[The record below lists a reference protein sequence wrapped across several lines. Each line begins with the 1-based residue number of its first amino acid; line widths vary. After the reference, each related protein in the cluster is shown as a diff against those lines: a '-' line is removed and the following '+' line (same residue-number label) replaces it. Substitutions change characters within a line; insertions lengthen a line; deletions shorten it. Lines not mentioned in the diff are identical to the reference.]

1 MKKMRVYWIPQV
13 GVNAIFYIPVSSVE
27 EAKKYIDI
35 LSAYDC
41 FQYNK
46 NIKPDYCNLG
56 GLEMYNDETEEW
68 ENWYYEDEETYIEDI
83 DEYCN
88 VKSPNVGELK
98 IFEKEVLKQ
107 VNFNS

>member
-1 MKKMRVYWIPQV
+1 
-13 GVNAIFYIPVSSVE
+13 
-27 EAKKYIDI
+27 
-35 LSAYDC
+35 
-41 FQYNK
+41 
-46 NIKPDYCNLG
+46 
-56 GLEMYNDETEEW
+56 MYNDETEEW
-68 ENWYYEDEETYIEDI
+68 EKWYYEDEETYIEDI